1 MHGSLP
7 ILLAGVG
14 LCVWIGF
21 WTWIGRRPLRKSRNR
36 PTWQTRAGQAGE
48 SKTTQI
54 LRRHGLTVWPDVR
67 IAIGHRTSQ
76 CDQIVVGAFGLVVL
90 ETKHWTGELARHGDQ
105 WRQRRADG
113 SVHQYASPESQN
125 AYHVQVVRQ
134 ALKAHGLGRISV
146 YGGIVLSH
154 PHAEFVDGPGTQ
166 PIGSPEQMA
175 RWIQRLP
182 ASRPFNA
189 HQVERIL
196 RSSGA
201 GVARATPWG

>member
-1 MHGSLP
+1 MHGSPL

-21 WTWIGRRPLRKSRNR
+21 WTWLGRRPLRKRRNR

-54 LRRHGLTVWPDVR
+54 LRRHGLAVWRDVR
-67 IAIGHRTSQ
+67 VAAGHRTSQ
-76 CDQIVVGAFGLVVL
+76 CDQIVVGSFGLVVL

-105 WRQRRADG
+105 WRQRRVDG
-113 SVHQYASPESQN
+113 TSRSYASPEGQN

-134 ALKAHGLGRISV
+134 VLKAHGLGRIPV
-146 YGGIVLSH
+146 YGGIVLSN

-175 RWIQRLP
+175 RWIQGLP
-182 ASRPFNA
+182 GGRAFDTA
-189 HQVERIL
+189 KVERIL
-196 RSSGA
+196 RNSGA
-201 GVARATPWG
+201 GVTRATPWG